1 MARLSE
7 VPGNRPGDAYRRCFG
22 DPELA
27 HLLGRVQSLIVRN
40 GFELERLITQAA
52 AELLIADLDDFL
64 SDQIMPIGV
73 SVATKRV
80 IKAAQTIA
88 GQGIEPD
95 FLVFERTE
103 TEQRCHIVEL
113 KDGHEFDT
121 KSSAKEREN
130 LQTFLDQNATTLHYY
145 QNHCRIC
152 GFNATTRA
160 EIQEGFKGVIDISQ
174 AMTGREFCELLGV
187 DYDAILAQRA
197 ADREANFDH
206 LITELL
212 NISAVRE
219 AIADRLDS

>member
-27 HLLGRVQSLIVRN
+27 HLLSRVQSLIVRN

-64 SDQIMPIGV
+64 SDQIMPLGV

-80 IKAAQTIA
+80 IKAAQAIA

-103 TEQRCHIVEL
+103 TEQRCYIIEL

-130 LQTFLDQNATTLHYY
+130 LQTFLDRNTTTLHYY

-152 GFNATTRA
+152 GFNAATRE
-160 EIQEGFKGVIDISQ
+160 EIREGFKGVIDINQ

-187 DYDAILAQRA
+187 DYDVILAQRA

-219 AIADRLDS
+219 GIVDRLGG